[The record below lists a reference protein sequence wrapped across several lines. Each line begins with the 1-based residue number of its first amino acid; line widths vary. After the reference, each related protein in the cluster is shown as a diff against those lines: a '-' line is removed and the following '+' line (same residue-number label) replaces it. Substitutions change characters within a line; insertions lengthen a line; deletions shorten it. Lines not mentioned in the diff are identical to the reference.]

1 VTLTQLN
8 HNSIQSRIP
17 QFHVPTKYKE
27 IFQKNNVKTPV
38 KMLKSIF
45 GIGDFGLYPQ
55 LNPKEEDLP
64 WHVCTKHEIHNLN
77 NKGLMSKNVIKNSHK

>member
-1 VTLTQLN
+1 MFLPK
-8 HNSIQSRIP
+8 I
-17 QFHVPTKYKE
+17 KD

-55 LNPKEEDLP
+55 DPQLNPEEEDLP
-64 WHVCTKHEIHNLN
+64 WHVCVKHET
-77 NKGLMSKNVIKNSHK
+77 IKA